1 MQQRQAKMQ
10 LGFKKAIDQDDLM
23 TQWRTGLM
31 GLIS

>member
-1 MQQRQAKMQ
+1 MRLGFRQAT
-10 LGFKKAIDQDDLM
+10 DQNDLM